1 MAQAAGLRK
10 GAPPARNP
18 VYGGGMR
25 ALLLLLLVVWI
36 VVAVIGF
43 VIKGLFWLAV
53 IGIVLFLVTG
63 VIGMLKAKASN
74 RP

>member
-25 ALLLLLLVVWI
+25 ALLLLLVVWI